1 MRNMMAQDVQK
12 GFKVLAVFLKWL
24 LLALVTGLVAGGV
37 GVAFHSLLEW
47 CGEFRG
53 EHPALLWGLPFAGVL
68 IAWLYHTVGR
78 DRDRGTNMV
87 ITAVRSDEPVPPATG
102 PLIFVSTAL
111 THLFGGSAGRE
122 GAALQLGGC
131 IASMAGGLLRLDE
144 KDRRVLVMCGM
155 SAAFAALFG
164 TPAAA
169 AFFSLEVV
177 SVGVMYY
184 AAIVPCTVAAL
195 TGYLLAGALG
205 VEPTMLPYAG
215 APELSALTMVR
226 VGGLGLLCGLLAILF
241 CITMH
246 KTAGWMK
253 RFFPNAMIRAAAGG
267 CIIIL
272 LTLLCGTRD
281 YNGAGMDVILRAA
294 EGTTVPWAFLLKL
307 IFTAV
312 TLGSGFKGGEIVP
325 TFFVGATF
333 GCAAAPLL
341 GLDPAFGAAIGL
353 TALFCGVTNC
363 PVTSLLLGLELF
375 AGSVSYVGNS
385 SFLFFL
391 LACAVSYMLSGNFS
405 LYGEQIIVYSKLR
418 AEYINVKAN

>member
-1 MRNMMAQDVQK
+1 MILQNAK
-12 GFKVLAVFLKWL
+12 KWYHAFLIFLKWL
-24 LLALVTGLVAGGV
+24 LLAVLTGLVAGGV
-37 GVAFHSLLEW
+37 GVVFHSLLEW
-47 CGEFRG
+47 CGEFR
-53 EHPALLWGLPFAGVL
+53 ESHPAVLWGLPFAGVL
-68 IAWLYHTVGR
+68 IAWLYHVIGK

-87 ITAVRSDEPVPPATG
+87 ITAVRSNEPVPPATG

-131 IASMAGGLLRLDE
+131 IASVGGGLLKLDE
-144 KDRRVLVMCGM
+144 KDQRVLVMCGM

-169 AFFSLEVV
+169 AFFSLEMV

-184 AAIVPCTVAAL
+184 AAIVPCTIAAL
-195 TGYLLAGALG
+195 TGYLLAGVLG
-205 VEPTMLPYAG
+205 VEPTALPYAG
-215 APELSALTMVR
+215 APEISLVTMLQ
-226 VGGLGLLCGLLAILF
+226 VGVLGLLCGLLSILF
-241 CITMH
+241 CSTMH
-246 KTAGWMK
+246 HTAGWMK
-253 RFFPNAMIRAAAGG
+253 RFFPNTMVRAAAGG
-267 CIIIL
+267 CMIIL

-281 YNGAGMDVILRAA
+281 YNGAGMNVIIQAA
-294 EGTTVPWAFLLKL
+294 SGTVVPWAFLLKL
-307 IFTAV
+307 IFTAI
-312 TLGSGFKGGEIVP
+312 TLSSGFKGGEIVP

-333 GCAAAPLL
+333 GCAVAPLL

-391 LACAVSYMLSGNFS
+391 LACAISYMLSGNFS
-405 LYGEQIIVYSKLR
+405 LYGEQIIVYSKLK
-418 AEYINVKAN
+418 AEYINVKAD